1 MGRAR
6 PAIRS
11 EVTAASTGGSASRS
25 WTPRRIIVGP
35 TAAGKSALAMYLARQ
50 RGLAIVSADSRQVY
64 DGFDIGT
71 AKPPLADRQA
81 IPHFGIDVVAPTIR
95 YSARAW
101 ADDAVRW
108 CEDAEQAGTP
118 PVVVGGTG
126 LYVKALVSPLDAV
139 PTLDPDRR
147 EALGAWLAACPLD
160 ELARWCRR
168 LDPARA
174 HLGRTQLLRAVETA
188 LLAGTRLSEA
198 LRSVDRPGT
207 SRENPADVSTP
218 PSARYL
224 VVDPGPVLAERI
236 AHRVHQMIADGF
248 VQEVERLRESIAH
261 DAPAWSASGYRVV
274 RDALEG
280 AGGTRAVDAAI
291 ERVIIETRQ
300 YAKRQRTWFRHQ
312 MPAEQVTR
320 INPDAPEALDQALA
334 WWDHEE
340 SVANHAMHTRTA

>member
-1 MGRAR
+1 MRTGD
-6 PAIRS
+6 P
-11 EVTAASTGGSASRS
+11 VQPST
-25 WTPRRIIVGP
+25 TVRRIIVGP
-35 TAAGKSALAMYLARQ
+35 TAAGKSALAMHLART

-64 DGFDIGT
+64 QGFDIGT
-71 AKPPLADRQA
+71 AKPSRADREA
-81 IPHFGIDVVAPTIR
+81 IPHYGVDVVPPTVR
-95 YSARAW
+95 YSAHLW
-101 ADDAVRW
+101 AADALRW
-108 CEDAEQAGTP
+108 CDEAVTAGTP
-118 PVVVGGTG
+118 PLIVGGTG

-147 EALGAWLAACPLD
+147 EALAAWLGASTLD
-160 ELARWCRR
+160 ELTRWCRR

-188 LLAGTRLSEA
+188 LLAGTRLSDA
-198 LRSVDRPGT
+198 LRSSHEAAAD
-207 SRENPADVSTP
+207 DVSTAAP
-218 PSARYL
+218 VRYL

-248 VQEVERLRESIAH
+248 VQEVERLRQSIAH

-280 AGGTRAVDAAI
+280 PGGARALEAAI

-312 MPAEQVTR
+312 LPAPQVTR
-320 INPDAPEALDQALA
+320 IDPGATDALDQALA

-340 SVANHAMHTRTA
+340 SVAEHAMQTRTA

>member
-1 MGRAR
+1 MRTGEIA
-6 PAIRS
+6 PMM
-11 EVTAASTGGSASRS
+11 ST
-25 WTPRRIIVGP
+25 TRRIIVGP
-35 TAAGKSALAMYLARQ
+35 TAAGKSALAMSLARR

-64 DGFDIGT
+64 QDFDIGT
-71 AKPPLADRQA
+71 AKPSLADRQA
-81 IPHFGIDVVAPTIR
+81 IPHFGLDVVAPIIR
-95 YSARAW
+95 YSAHAW
-101 ADDAVRW
+101 AADAMRW
-108 CEDAEQAGTP
+108 CGDAEHAGTP

-139 PTLDPDRR
+139 PALDPERR
-147 EALGAWLAACPLD
+147 EALRAWLAGRPLD

-174 HLGRTQLLRAVETA
+174 HLGRTQLLRAIETA
-188 LLAGTRLSEA
+188 LLAGTRLGDA
-198 LRSVDRPGT
+198 LQSLQSGNAPDDVPDYA
-207 SRENPADVSTP
+207 ADVSTS

-248 VQEVERLRESIAH
+248 VQEVERLRVTIAH

-280 AGGTRAVDAAI
+280 TGGSRALDAAI

-312 MPAEQVTR
+312 LPAEQVTR
-320 INPDAPEALDQALA
+320 IDPDAPNALNQALA

-340 SVANHAMHTRTA
+340 PVATGAMQTRTA

>member
-1 MGRAR
+1 VTDVRTGD
-6 PAIRS
+6 PAPP
-11 EVTAASTGGSASRS
+11 ST
-25 WTPRRIIVGP
+25 TVRRIIVGP
-35 TAAGKSALAMYLARQ
+35 TAAGKSALAMHLARA

-64 DGFDIGT
+64 QGFDIGT
-71 AKPPLADRQA
+71 AKPSPADREA
-81 IPHFGIDVVAPTIR
+81 IPHYGVDVVPPTVR
-95 YSARAW
+95 YSAHRW
-101 ADDAVRW
+101 AADALCW
-108 CEDAEQAGTP
+108 CDEAVTAGTP
-118 PVVVGGTG
+118 PLIVGGTG

-139 PTLDPDRR
+139 PVLDPDRR
-147 EALGAWLAACPLD
+147 DALAAWLAACTLD
-160 ELARWCRR
+160 ELTRWCRR

-188 LLAGTRLSEA
+188 LLAGTRLSDALQSSHEA
-198 LRSVDRPGT
+198 AS
-207 SRENPADVSTP
+207 ADVSTAA
-218 PSARYL
+218 SVRYL

-248 VQEVERLRESIAH
+248 VQEVERLRQSIAY

-280 AGGTRAVDAAI
+280 PGGERALDAAI

-312 MPAEQVTR
+312 LPAQQVTR
-320 INPDAPEALDQALA
+320 IDPNAPDALDQALA

-340 SVANHAMHTRTA
+340 SVADHAMQTRTA